1 MDAFDQMRGRLV
13 AVNVGQPRTITWRGR
28 SVRSGI
34 WKEPVAGRRR
44 VGALNVDGDAQ
55 ADLIGHGGEHRAV
68 FVYQLESYRYWEAEL
83 GRRLAGSGR
92 FGENF
97 TIAGLADEEVCIGD
111 RFTIGSAQFE
121 VTQPRVTCF
130 KVGIRLDEPR
140 MPALLTGHRRPG
152 FYLRVIE
159 EGEVGPGDEIVR
171 VAGGTHG
178 LSVAQVSDLLY
189 SSHHDADALR
199 RALDVEALS
208 EGWKGSFRALLAQV
222 ERGGAGNSGLAPE
235 RRPLAWTG
243 LRRFRVADVIRE
255 TATVSSFVME
265 PDDAGPLDAFAP
277 GQFVTVRLPAAS
289 VTRSYSLSAL
299 GDGRRLRISV
309 KREGRASSL
318 LHDVVGAGDIVEV
331 GAPRGDFVL
340 PPAGATPMI
349 LVSAGIGVTPLLTML
364 AAVAD
369 GPSGRPVTWIHVARS
384 SAEHALA
391 SEARAHL
398 ARLQSVRSHVR
409 YTQPLDDDRV
419 GRDFDAVGR
428 LTAADL
434 SALDLQPD
442 AEAFLCGPPAFM
454 RAVAA
459 DLVELGL
466 RPERIHTERF
476 GADAPDPAA
485 QPHVPADAPDAGPLV
500 SFARSGIAVRFDGR
514 WGNLLE
520 LVEACDVPADWSC
533 RTGVCH
539 RCESGLVAGAVEY
552 DPAPLDPPAGGYALL
567 CCARPRDDVTL
578 DL

>member
-1 MDAFDQMRGRLV
+1 MRGRLV

-97 TIAGLADEEVCIGD
+97 TVAGLADDEVCIGD
-111 RFTIGSAQFE
+111 RFRIGSALFE

-178 LSVAQVSDLLY
+178 LSV
-189 SSHHDADALR
+189 
-199 RALDVEALS
+199 
-208 EGWKGSFRALLAQV
+208 AQV

-318 LHDVVGAGDIVEV
+318 LHDA
-331 GAPRGDFVL
+331 
-340 PPAGATPMI
+340 
-349 LVSAGIGVTPLLTML
+349 
-364 AAVAD
+364 
-369 GPSGRPVTWIHVARS
+369 
-384 SAEHALA
+384 
-391 SEARAHL
+391 
-398 ARLQSVRSHVR
+398 
-409 YTQPLDDDRV
+409 
-419 GRDFDAVGR
+419 
-428 LTAADL
+428 
-434 SALDLQPD
+434 
-442 AEAFLCGPPAFM
+442 
-454 RAVAA
+454 
-459 DLVELGL
+459 
-466 RPERIHTERF
+466 
-476 GADAPDPAA
+476 
-485 QPHVPADAPDAGPLV
+485 
-500 SFARSGIAVRFDGR
+500 
-514 WGNLLE
+514 
-520 LVEACDVPADWSC
+520 
-533 RTGVCH
+533 
-539 RCESGLVAGAVEY
+539 
-552 DPAPLDPPAGGYALL
+552 
-567 CCARPRDDVTL
+567 
-578 DL
+578 